1 MKKKFLIVGATG
13 SVGRALTKNMK
24 DKNLDAHLIS
34 KNEQEI
40 TELGKETGFDYSIA
54 DVLNENFLEKIEKD
68 LSSTEISGIAYCVG
82 SIDLKPIN
90 LVSKK
95 DYLNCLNLNFFPVVE
110 IIKKFQENLKR
121 NKSSI
126 VLFSTIAVRQG
137 FPNHSIISPVKA
149 SLEGLTVSLASE
161 LAPNIR
167 VNCIAPSL
175 SNSKMASKMLKNP
188 KISEAIAKQHP
199 LKRLGE
205 GFDSAA
211 LASFLL
217 SEESSWITG
226 QVIGVDGGR
235 SSVG

>member
-40 TELGKETGFDYSIA
+40 TELGKETGFNYSIA

-68 LSSTEISGIAYCVG
+68 LSSTEILGIAYCVG

-126 VLFSTIAVRQG
+126 VLFSTIA
-137 FPNHSIISPVKA
+137 
-149 SLEGLTVSLASE
+149 
-161 LAPNIR
+161 
-167 VNCIAPSL
+167 
-175 SNSKMASKMLKNP
+175 
-188 KISEAIAKQHP
+188 
-199 LKRLGE
+199 
-205 GFDSAA
+205 
-211 LASFLL
+211 
-217 SEESSWITG
+217 
-226 QVIGVDGGR
+226 
-235 SSVG
+235 